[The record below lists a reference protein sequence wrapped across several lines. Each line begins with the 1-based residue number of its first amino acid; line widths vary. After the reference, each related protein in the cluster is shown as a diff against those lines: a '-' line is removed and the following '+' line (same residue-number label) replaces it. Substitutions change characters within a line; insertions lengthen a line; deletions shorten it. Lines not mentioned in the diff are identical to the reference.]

1 MARAPLF
8 AARRSAQVTA
18 HGTPVSGP
26 GATAKWKR
34 CGTEAR
40 VLLGG
45 ACAALASTFLGPS
58 SPQHGARLPAWPRV
72 WSPAPPPDMS
82 PRDPDPG
89 CFPGEL
95 PGGPGALGRM
105 IVTGQTAETSPS
117 LGRDEKATGWWD
129 GRRSWQH
136 RWLRS
141 KGPIVNC
148 SAGLEQTHPPWAAG
162 ALLLVGRVQIKV
174 GLVFLK
180 KKNQSKE
187 QSASIGT
194 RRGAPRAA
202 ACKGAQDSLE
212 LRLRSPRGALGC
224 ARAPRPPIS
233 GSRDL
238 DASLKGE
245 EGVQGLWITWWPMRL
260 EQVGVDMQVSWR
272 PSSGKGQNR
281 GLAVPV
287 LPGKRRWR
295 GPRRP
300 PHARP
305 VLGFP
310 AGGQAGR
317 PSSGAARS
325 RARGRRGGAVARGCH
340 LVPAAAALAT
350 DGRRALRPCLP
361 PRGLK
366 SGKDS
371 TAAAFQ

>member
-136 RWLRS
+136 RWLSGRCVWN
-141 KGPIVNC
+141 K
-148 SAGLEQTHPPWAAG
+148 SAWTC
-162 ALLLVGRVQIKV
+162 R
-174 GLVFLK
+174 
-180 KKNQSKE
+180 
-187 QSASIGT
+187 
-194 RRGAPRAA
+194 
-202 ACKGAQDSLE
+202 
-212 LRLRSPRGALGC
+212 
-224 ARAPRPPIS
+224 
-233 GSRDL
+233 
-238 DASLKGE
+238 
-245 EGVQGLWITWWPMRL
+245 
-260 EQVGVDMQVSWR
+260 
-272 PSSGKGQNR
+272 
-281 GLAVPV
+281 
-287 LPGKRRWR
+287 
-295 GPRRP
+295 
-300 PHARP
+300 
-305 VLGFP
+305 FP
-310 AGGQAGR
+310 GGQALGKGKIAGLPSQSFPGSGGGAGQGALHTRGQSWGSRPAGR
-317 PSSGAARS
+317 QA
-325 RARGRRGGAVARGCH
+325 GRAVARPEVVRAGGEGA
-340 LVPAAAALAT
+340 LWLAAAT
-350 DGRRALRPCLP
+350 SSPQRRPWPPMGGGRSGPASSLVGLNRGRTV
-361 PRGLK
+361 PRQHFNK
-366 SGKDS
+366 
-371 TAAAFQ
+371 A

>member
-1 MARAPLF
+1 MASVALIFALRAVREEN
-8 AARRSAQVTA
+8 ARRANRVIARKRAQKERL
-18 HGTPVSGP
+18 P
-26 GATAKWKR
+26 W
-34 CGTEAR
+34 AR
-40 VLLGG
+40 
-45 ACAALASTFLGPS
+45 FLVYAGS
-58 SPQHGARLPAWPRV
+58 SPRPLAGGRLKRT
-72 WSPAPPPDMS
+72 
-82 PRDPDPG
+82 R
-89 CFPGEL
+89 
-95 PGGPGALGRM
+95 GGGGHWL
-105 IVTGQTAETSPS
+105 
-117 LGRDEKATGWWD
+117 
-129 GRRSWQH
+129 RRSHFCVLSQ
-136 RWLRS
+136 
-141 KGPIVNC
+141 
-148 SAGLEQTHPPWAAG
+148 Q
-162 ALLLVGRVQIKV
+162 
-174 GLVFLK
+174 
-180 KKNQSKE
+180 
-187 QSASIGT
+187 
-194 RRGAPRAA
+194 
-202 ACKGAQDSLE
+202 
-212 LRLRSPRGALGC
+212 
-224 ARAPRPPIS
+224 
-233 GSRDL
+233 
-238 DASLKGE
+238 
-245 EGVQGLWITWWPMRL
+245 WPMRL

>member
-1 MARAPLF
+1 M
-8 AARRSAQVTA
+8 TA

-162 ALLLVGRVQIKV
+162 ALLLVGRVQ
-174 GLVFLK
+174 
-180 KKNQSKE
+180 
-187 QSASIGT
+187 ASHT
-194 RRGAPRAA
+194 SCLPH
-202 ACKGAQDSLE
+202 
-212 LRLRSPRGALGC
+212 SPPNHL
-224 ARAPRPPIS
+224 P
-233 GSRDL
+233 
-238 DASLKGE
+238 
-245 EGVQGLWITWWPMRL
+245 Q
-260 EQVGVDMQVSWR
+260 
-272 PSSGKGQNR
+272 
-281 GLAVPV
+281 PV
-287 LPGKRRWR
+287 LHTCSPPTKLLTNPSWH
-295 GPRRP
+295 PP
-300 PHARP
+300 PHPQTLLCCPHAQPTPHTASHALALWASART
-305 VLGFP
+305 
-310 AGGQAGR
+310 
-317 PSSGAARS
+317 S
-325 RARGRRGGAVARGCH
+325 RAV
-340 LVPAAAALAT
+340 
-350 DGRRALRPCLP
+350 
-361 PRGLK
+361 
-366 SGKDS
+366 S
-371 TAAAFQ
+371 TML